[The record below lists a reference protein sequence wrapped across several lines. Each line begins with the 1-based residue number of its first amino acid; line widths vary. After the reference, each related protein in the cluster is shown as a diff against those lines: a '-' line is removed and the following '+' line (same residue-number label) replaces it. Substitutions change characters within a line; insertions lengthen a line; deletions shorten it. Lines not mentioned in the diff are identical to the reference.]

1 MDDDDES
8 IMIDV
13 NNSAFSIE
21 GYFGGDLVIV
31 LHSVIDDCIESLLV
45 KLNAKIKCT

>member
-8 IMIDV
+8 IMVDV
-13 NNSAFSIE
+13 NNSTFSIE

-31 LHSVIDDCIESLLV
+31 
-45 KLNAKIKCT
+45 